1 MRRICPVGGGGG
13 GGLMYCI
20 WRGGSWLVPVIT
32 QSCVLDLH
40 DLFADLPKDLL
51 PPLVCFHH
59 IMALCGQ
66 VWPLLL
72 WLPGF
77 LLL

>member
-1 MRRICPVGGGGG
+1 M
-13 GGLMYCI
+13 LAKACI
-20 WRGGSWLVPVIT
+20 
-32 QSCVLDLH
+32 LDLH
-40 DLFADLPKDLL
+40 DLSANLPKDLL

-59 IMALCGQ
+59 IVDLCGQ

>member
-1 MRRICPVGGGGG
+1 MITKA
-13 GGLMYCI
+13 CI
-20 WRGGSWLVPVIT
+20 
-32 QSCVLDLH
+32 LDFH
-40 DLFADLPKDLL
+40 DLSANLPKDLL
-51 PPLVCFHH
+51 PPLVCFKR

-66 VWPLLL
+66 IWSLLL

>member
-1 MRRICPVGGGGG
+1 MITKA
-13 GGLMYCI
+13 CI
-20 WRGGSWLVPVIT
+20 
-32 QSCVLDLH
+32 LDFH
-40 DLFADLPKDLL
+40 DLFANLTQDLL
-51 PPLVCFHH
+51 PPFVCLNR

-66 VWPLLL
+66 VWSLLL